1 MSNEKRNKAEFVA
14 WIADRLDRRQ
24 KLLDFRQKVFLPT
37 LKKFDGKVYNVRF
50 LNAIREQVTDKRI
63 CIREEVGRIDV
74 QFRKELYSYCDYEC
88 ISLRIELEGKRIS
101 YEKSLAD
108 HTGKRWIESFN
119 EVSRQAEDAV
129 ENYDEYLAKAEE
141 INKLINEYGKIPY
154 EFRNNYL
161 FRNLY
166 YLNR

>member
-14 WIADRLDRRQ
+14 WIADRLDRRR

-50 LNAIREQVTDKRI
+50 LNALREQVNDKRI
-63 CIREEVGRIDV
+63 YVCEEANGIDV
-74 QFRKELYSYCDYEC
+74 QFRKDEFSYCDYEC
-88 ISLRIELEGKRIS
+88 LSMRIELEGKRIS
-101 YEKSLAD
+101 YEKSLASPM
-108 HTGKRWIESFN
+108 GKRWIETFN

-129 ENYDEYLAKAEE
+129 ENYDDYLAKAEE
-141 INKLINEYGKIPY
+141 ISSLITEYGKIPY
-154 EFRNNYL
+154 EFRNNIL

-166 YLNR
+166 YLR